1 MQHKDHH
8 YNPLSKIYYR
18 PIEAAIRWSDLVK
31 HEKNILNVMQ
41 KKNRLESNDFPQWPA
56 LLMNTERIYDAM
68 LNNELPYGK
77 EGITIKDETLL
88 DHPDITVRHIDLK
101 IWMSRYYPDQRPSF
115 LFSDPEQVTHSTITF
130 KTAMALLVEREAL
143 KSQLAQCQISH
154 EQLQEQYATLLKRYQ
169 PEGADTNLPCSD
181 RAENTYLNIIGCMLK
196 LLLGHTPS
204 GQPYS
209 LFRTQEAVIS
219 ALAAHSG
226 HLMGLSERTLQGKF
240 AEVNR
245 RLLT

>member
-1 MQHKDHH
+1 MQHKDQH

-18 PIEAAIRWSDLVK
+18 PIEAAIRWSGLVQY
-31 HEKNILNVMQ
+31 ENQILNVTQ
-41 KKNRLESNDFPQWPA
+41 TKNRPAPHEFHQWPA
-56 LLMNTERIYDAM
+56 LRMNTEKIFDAM

-77 EGITIKDETLL
+77 EGITMKDETLL
-88 DHPDITVRHIDLK
+88 SDPEVTVRHVDLK

-115 LFSDPEQVTHSTITF
+115 LFSDPEQVTHSTITV

-143 KSQLAQCQISH
+143 KSQLMQCQISH
-154 EQLQEQYATLLKRYQ
+154 EQLQEQFASLLKRYQ
-169 PEGADTNLPCSD
+169 PEGADTSMPCSD

-196 LLLGHTPS
+196 LLLGHSPS

-219 ALAAHSG
+219 ALAAHYG